1 MTQQAISALMGQR
14 QSNYSA
20 VENAV
25 TWASADFAVAAARAL
40 QDDPLEHLVELG
52 VLTREEARIP
62 YPVAHA
68 GADEQWIKPDDDQD
82 SE

>member
-1 MTQQAISALMGQR
+1 MTQQTIASLMGQR

-40 QDDPLEHLVELG
+40 GDDPLEHLMELG
-52 VLTREEARIP
+52 VLTRDEARIP
-62 YPVAHA
+62 YPAPHA
-68 GADEQWIKPDDDQD
+68 GADEQWIKPDDDAD